1 MTFAAPSADTSTPRR
16 RRLSRLTGV
25 LVAACLAGAGLTAQP
40 AQADDTG
47 SLTGAVFTQS
57 VGGPKTTAD
66 GGYLY
71 LYRWDPADERFASV
85 DADPSDDDTDAYRF
99 DGGTYTLP
107 NLPAGSYT
115 FEVHASP
122 AYQSEYYN
130 DAFDV
135 MDATTLQVGSGTTVA
150 DDVVLEVSGQI
161 TGRVTDR
168 AGKPLA
174 NASIMFRRSEM
185 AGGTTVR
192 TDADGV
198 YSSVGMRGGGLVRGT
213 YKVEASVHADKPDDP
228 SYESRYWKNSTTFAG
243 AADVA
248 VTPGKTTDKIDIA
261 LDQAPRIR
269 LTVKDPAGNP
279 VPDAAVGVWQFY
291 EGEWGPRRA
300 GPNET
305 DDAGVYRQT
314 VRIGDRYKFFFT
326 PPAGVDGVTE
336 WYDNAYSEAAAKEV
350 TATSHGEVIDIEIK
364 LGPAPAVAGST
375 PTITGTPQVGQQLTA
390 DPGTW
395 GPAGVELAYQ
405 WLANGAPIEGATQ
418 ATYTPSIE
426 DATKTI
432 AVRVT
437 GTLAHHTT
445 TAKTSAA
452 TAPVS
457 KPAVAGST
465 PTITGTPQV
474 GQQLTADPGTW
485 GPAGVELAYQWLA
498 NGAPIEGATQAT
510 YTPSIEDATKTIA
523 VRVTGTLAHHTT
535 TAKTSAATAP
545 VSKPAVAGS
554 TPTITGTPQVGQ
566 QLTADPGTWGPAG
579 VELAYQWLANGAPIE
594 GATQATYT
602 PSIEDAT
609 KTITVRVTGTLATH
623 TATTKTSAATAPV
636 ATPPVVTGA
645 APTIS
650 GTPRSGK
657 TLSVATGSWGPAG
670 VTLARQW
677 RANGAAI
684 TGATGS
690 TLRLSNAHAGK
701 KITVTVTGTI
711 EGGAP
716 VVRTSAATA
725 KVQGVLTAKKVT
737 ISGTAKVGRTLRA
750 KTGSWG
756 PAPVT
761 SSYKWYRNGRAISG
775 QKKSTYKVR
784 KADVG
789 KRITVRVTQR
799 KSSYVTVS
807 KLSSKTAKVKKK

>member
-1 MTFAAPSADTSTPRR
+1 MTTPLVHRPRR
-16 RRLSRLTGV
+16 RSTALVGAVVAICLALTG
-25 LVAACLAGAGLTAQP
+25 LTEQSASAAG
-40 AQADDTG
+40 TG
-47 SLTGAVFTQS
+47 SIGGSVFTQAVGGEKTPVTEGYIYLHRLNADGYYDSVDSDPTDPGTDGYPFTGSTFELGGLAAGTYKFEVAS
-57 VGGPKTTAD
+57 VGTNDAK
-66 GGYLY
+66 LY
-71 LYRWDPADERFASV
+71 QR
-85 DADPSDDDTDAYRF
+85 
-99 DGGTYTLP
+99 
-107 NLPAGSYT
+107 
-115 FEVHASP
+115 
-122 AYQSEYYN
+122 EYYD
-130 DAFDV
+130 DAEYLH
-135 MDATTLQVGSGTTVA
+135 DATPIQVGTTRVQLP
-150 DDVVLEVSGQI
+150 DMVLEQAGQI
-161 TGRVTDR
+161 SGRVTDA

-174 NASIMFRRSEM
+174 DASVMFERTRS
-185 AGGTTVR
+185 GGSQGVQ
-192 TDADGV
+192 TDANG
-198 YSSVGMRGGGLVRGT
+198 YYTSVQDPREGFGEGLVRGD
-213 YKVEASVHADKPDDP
+213 YRVVASKYSSSSDPDAP
-228 SYESRYWKNSTTFAG
+228 SYEAEYWNNATSYDSAT
-243 AADVA
+243 A
-248 VTPGKTTDKIDIA
+248 VTVQPGKTAANINFTLA
-261 LDQAPRIR
+261 EAPRIR

-432 AVRVT
+432 TVRVT

-452 TAPVS
+452 TAPVA
-457 KPAVAGST
+457 KPVVAGST

-485 GPAGVELAYQWLA
+485 GPTGVELAYQWLA

-510 YTPSIEDATKTIA
+510 YTS
-523 VRVTGTLAHHTT
+523 
-535 TAKTSAATAP
+535 
-545 VSKPAVAGS
+545 
-554 TPTITGTPQVGQ
+554 
-566 QLTADPGTWGPAG
+566 
-579 VELAYQWLANGAPIE
+579 
-594 GATQATYT
+594 
-602 PSIEDAT
+602 SIEDAT
-609 KTITVRVTGTLATH
+609 KTITVRVTGTLAHH

-677 RANGAAI
+677 RADGAAI

-711 EGGAP
+711 EGGEP